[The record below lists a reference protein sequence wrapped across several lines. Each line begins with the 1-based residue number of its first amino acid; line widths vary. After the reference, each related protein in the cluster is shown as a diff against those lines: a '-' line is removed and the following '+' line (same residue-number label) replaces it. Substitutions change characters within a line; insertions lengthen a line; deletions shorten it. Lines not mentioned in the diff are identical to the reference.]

1 MESIWALAAKAR
13 AVSNINDR
21 NAIVDFEIKPP
32 IYRYYALPVK
42 HFDFWERLPI
52 TSYWLIRGT
61 SPEEFVQ
68 SMTIEVVEDGG
79 IDPLPCG
86 SKPRFKPLDRD
97 FKA

>member
-42 HFDFWERLPI
+42 HFDSGNVPQESVPSL
-52 TSYWLIRGT
+52 
-61 SPEEFVQ
+61 
-68 SMTIEVVEDGG
+68 TIEIGEADGHFRS
-79 IDPLPCG
+79 PPHNVC
-86 SKPRFKPLDRD
+86 DR
-97 FKA
+97 